1 MDKIIKIFNFIK
13 IKDFFSIL
21 NKDQKKSF
29 ITLIIFIFF
38 NAILEMIGVGII
50 FPFLKLI
57 TQDQFSFL
65 GINFYNNNNNLNLF
79 ILLVLGIMVFY
90 FLKNLITT
98 YISFRQSKFIFYL
111 LYDLSSSLYSLYLNR
126 PYKDFINDNTSRL
139 IKNILN
145 ETRNATDFYIKPI
158 LIFFSEL
165 LLIIIIF
172 ILLIIIEPIGSLI
185 ILFFWIIP
193 YLL

>member
-145 ETRNATDFYIKPI
+145 ETRNATDSI
-158 LIFFSEL
+158 
-165 LLIIIIF
+165 
-172 ILLIIIEPIGSLI
+172 
-185 ILFFWIIP
+185 
-193 YLL
+193 